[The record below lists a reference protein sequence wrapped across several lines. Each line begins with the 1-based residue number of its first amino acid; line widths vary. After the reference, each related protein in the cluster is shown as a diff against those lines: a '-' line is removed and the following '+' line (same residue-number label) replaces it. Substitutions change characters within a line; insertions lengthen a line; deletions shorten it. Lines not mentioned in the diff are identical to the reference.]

1 MKLTEIC
8 IKRPVFSTVLSLI
21 IILLGIVAFNQL
33 QIRQYP
39 RIEEPQISI
48 TTELEGASPQLIE
61 TTITKVL
68 EDALSGLEGLY
79 SMSSRSDQ
87 GASYINLTFN
97 LNRDVEA
104 AANDVRDKIGR
115 VRNKLPEHVSEPR
128 IKKANADATPFIYLA
143 LSSDRLNIEELADYA
158 FRNLESQ
165 LEVISGVAN
174 VDIWGGGEYD
184 IEITLDPIKLAN
196 FRLTTDDVAAAIKRQ
211 NIEKPAGSIITE
223 TTDITITTKAPL
235 VTPQDYSNVVVANRD
250 GALVRL
256 SDIGKADLST
266 QMTKNR
272 VRFNGKPAISIG
284 IIKQATANPLSIA
297 TDLKNLLPRLRGSLP
312 QGMQLDIASDQT
324 IFIEKSIREVGKTL
338 IEATILV
345 IVVILLFLRSF
356 RAILIPFVTIPV
368 SLIGTLFLM
377 YCLNFSINILTLF
390 ALVLAIGL
398 VVDDAIVMLE
408 NIYRHIEN
416 GMKPMRAAFLGA
428 QEISFA
434 VVAMTVTLAA
444 VYAPIALST
453 GLIGRLFTEFALTLA
468 GAVIL
473 SGFVALTL
481 TPMMCG
487 RLLKAHDKKLAKK
500 KLVPT
505 HAAHPFKEF
514 FARFDA
520 KAEVFL
526 DKVDNFYAKLLKY
539 SLNTIVPIPVPSFIV
554 KAPRKIKVHGSI
566 LVLTSGFLIAVL
578 GYFIAISLR
587 SEFLPTEDQGILKVR
602 VISPFGANIDFVDK
616 YMKKTEEIVAAIP
629 EIQSQLTIASVPGE
643 STSINILK
651 PWEQRNRS
659 TQKIAEETTFKLQ
672 QIPAID
678 AYARSYAS
686 TISSAGRAE
695 DPVNLVIKTSLPY
708 EELLRKGSS
717 ALRVLKTMPELEQQQ
732 ILFSA
737 DGQEYIV
744 SVDRDK
750 AAELGIDVDV
760 IASTLETAVGGK
772 PITKF
777 KRENKLYPVKIQ
789 LAERGKTTLEDIGNV
804 FVRGTRDKKEPVL
817 VPLSEVIRIKKAST
831 PIEITHSEGFR
842 SLQIYA
848 SLAKGYSLGDTLFK
862 TKDAITQAVGDSKT
876 FVDFAG
882 ESRRYLEESKNIYI
896 IFGLALTFIFLVLA
910 AQYESW
916 RDPFIIL
923 LSVPMSLT
931 GGVLLLLIFGQSL
944 NLYSLIGL
952 VTLIGLITKHG
963 ILIVD
968 FANKLKADG
977 LSRVDAVIEASRLRL
992 RPILMTTFAMILGAA
1007 PLAFASGAGMET
1019 RRPIGLVIVGGML
1032 VGTIFTLFV
1041 VPAVYT
1047 YLSRKTANP
1056 DVEGL
1061 EANNHRS

>member
-8 IKRPVFSTVLSLI
+8 IKRPVFSTVLSLV
-21 IILLGIVAFNQL
+21 IILLGAVAFYQL
-33 QIRQYP
+33 QVRQYP

-48 TTELEGASPQLIE
+48 TTDLEGASPQLVE

-87 GASYINLTFN
+87 GVSYINLTFN
-97 LNRDVEA
+97 LNRNVDV

-143 LSSDRLNIEELADYA
+143 LSSDRLNIDELADYA
-158 FRNLESQ
+158 YRNLESQ

-174 VDIWGGGEYD
+174 VEIWGGGEYD

-196 FRLTTDDVAAAIKRQ
+196 YRLTTDDVAATIKKQ
-211 NIEKPAGSIITE
+211 NIERPAGSIITA

-235 VTPQDYSNVVVANRD
+235 VSPQDYNNVVVANRD

-256 SDIGKADLST
+256 SDVGKAELST
-266 QMTKNR
+266 QTNKSR
-272 VRFNGKPAISIG
+272 VRFNGQPAISIG

-297 TDLKNLLPRLRGSLP
+297 NDLKTLLPRLRVNLP
-312 QGMQLDIASDQT
+312 QGMQLYIASDQT
-324 IFIEKSIREVGKTL
+324 IFIEKSIQEVGWTL
-338 IEATILV
+338 VEATALV
-345 IVVILLFLRSF
+345 IIVILLFLRSF

-368 SLIGTLFLM
+368 SLIGALFLM
-377 YCLNFSINILTLF
+377 YCMNFTINILTLF

-481 TPMMCG
+481 TPMMCS
-487 RLLKAHDKKLAKK
+487 RLLKAHDKNLAKK
-500 KLVPT
+500 KLIPA
-505 HAAHPFKEF
+505 HSAHPIKEF
-514 FARFDA
+514 YYRFDA

-526 DKVDNFYAKLLKY
+526 DKVDASYAKLLKY
-539 SLNTIVPIPVPSFIV
+539 SLSTIVTIPVPAFLA
-554 KAPRKIKVHGSI
+554 KKPRKLKVQSSV
-566 LVLTSGFLIAVL
+566 LVLASGLLIAVI

-587 SEFLPTEDQGILKVR
+587 SEFLPNEDQGILKIR
-602 VISPFGANIDFVDK
+602 VIPPFGANIDFVDK
-616 YMKKTEEIVAAIP
+616 YMKQTEAIVADIP
-629 EIQSQLTIASVPGE
+629 EIQSQLTISSVPGE

-659 TQKIAEETTFKLQ
+659 TQKIAEETTYKLQ

-678 AYARSYAS
+678 ATARSYAS

-708 EELLRKGSS
+708 EELMKKGSA
-717 ALRVLKTMPELEQQQ
+717 ALKVLRAMPDLEQQ
-732 ILFSA
+732 LVEFSA
-737 DGQEYIV
+737 DGQEYV
-744 SVDRDK
+744 VTVDRDK

-789 LAERGKTTLEDIGNV
+789 LAERGQTTLEDIGNV
-804 FVRGTRDKKEPVL
+804 FVRGSRDKKEPVL
-817 VPLSEVIRIKKAST
+817 VPLAEVIQIKKSPT
-831 PIEITHSEGFR
+831 PIEITHQEGFR
-842 SLQIYA
+842 SLRIFA
-848 SLAKGYSLGDTLFK
+848 SLAKGYSLGETLVK
-862 TKDAITQAVGDSKT
+862 TKDALTLAVGDSKT
-876 FVDFAG
+876 FVDYAG

-896 IFGLALTFIFLVLA
+896 IFGLALAFIFLVLA

-931 GGVLLLLIFGQSL
+931 GGVLLLLLFGQSL

-992 RPILMTTFAMILGAA
+992 RPILMTTFAMILGAV

-1019 RRPIGLVIVGGML
+1019 RRPIGLTIVGGML
-1032 VGTIFTLFV
+1032 VGTLFTLFV

-1047 YLSRKTANP
+1047 YLSRKTAAS
-1056 DVEGL
+1056 DVEGFDS
-1061 EANNHRS
+1061 NHHK